1 MKYLKLIAFSFLLI
15 IANSLFSQNNI
26 ASYQFQKQEI
36 DLLDILE
43 KDSIHPLNM
52 HIDGDIFKFGQTK
65 PALSSLALI
74 KNKKDI
80 YIQAMGTGKLFK
92 VLKNEAGNYQLQKL
106 DSTFFNGA
114 NFHALTFN
122 FHDTLFQLGGDGHW
136 HIRGILTYF
145 SQKTHEWE
153 LYSTNRQVNTFF
165 SETYGLMYKLDY
177 NNNKLYTSNSFIQAN
192 FPSTLTVES
201 IDSSYEL
208 DIHSHNWKTLGKTNP
223 ELMSIITQN
232 KASVIDIGK
241 FIIFQNY
248 LEFYWL
254 DFANNRYGTVN
265 TKTNN
270 ELKEIWLSL
279 YTTNAP
285 YKSFQ
290 FALGNTIYFIKL
302 NNNNELSYKTYT
314 IPENSYNFEN
324 SKMVYS
330 PVNPFWDAIVNHYEE
345 AIKPFIIG
353 LVGISFLIYLFIKF
367 NKRKKIPK
375 QVADILNQNFF
386 HSLSVIEKELL
397 EILYQHHLKGET
409 ISTKLINKIIGVQQK
424 DVMTQNKTRSDY
436 FVKINQKFKLA
447 TQKDSSLIIKF
458 RDSEDKR
465 QYNYG
470 LQEEFAKELGGLL
483 KN

>member
-1 MKYLKLIAFSFLLI
+1 MNVKNLLSYAFLVFLPTT
-15 IANSLFSQNNI
+15 LFSQQNFN
-26 ASYQFQKQEI
+26 ATKFEKQEI
-36 DLLDILE
+36 ALLDLIS
-43 KDSIHPLNM
+43 KDTISPLN
-52 HIDGDIFKFGQTK
+52 IQLDGEIFKFGRTK
-65 PALSSLALI
+65 PALSSIALI

-80 YIQAMGTGKLFK
+80 YVQALGTGRLFK
-92 VLKNEAGNYQLQKL
+92 ILKNEVGDYQLQKL

-114 NFHALTFN
+114 NFHALTFS

-145 SQKTHEWE
+145 SNKTHEWE

-165 SETYGLMYKLDY
+165 SETYGLMYKVDY
-177 NNNKLYTSNSFIQAN
+177 HNNKLYTSNSFIQAN
-192 FPSTLTVES
+192 FPATLMVES

-208 DIHSHNWKTLGKTNP
+208 DIHSHSWKTLGKTTP

-232 KASVIDIGK
+232 KASLIDIGK
-241 FIIFQNY
+241 FLVFQNY
-248 LEFYWL
+248 LDFYWL
-254 DFANNRYGTVN
+254 DFANNRYGKLN
-265 TKTNN
+265 AKINN
-270 ELKEIWLSL
+270 ELKEAWLSL

-290 FALGNTIYFIKL
+290 FAFGNTIYFIKL
-302 NNNNELSYKTYT
+302 NNNNDLSYKTYT
-314 IPENSYNFEN
+314 IPENSFNFEN
-324 SKMVYS
+324 NKKVYT
-330 PVNPFWDAIVNHYEE
+330 PVNPFWDSIVNNYEE
-345 AIKPFIIG
+345 AIKPIIIG
-353 LVGISFLIYLFIKF
+353 LVSIGFLIYFFIKL
-367 NKRKKIPK
+367 NKRQKIPK

-397 EILYQHHLKGET
+397 EVLYQHHLKGET
-409 ISTKLINKIIGVQQK
+409 ISTKLINKIVGVQQK

-447 TQKDSSLIIKF
+447 TQKDTSLIIKF

-470 LQEEFAKELGGLL
+470 LHEEFAKELGGLL

>member
-1 MKYLKLIAFSFLLI
+1 MKSPKIIVLSIFIMTANALL
-15 IANSLFSQNNI
+15 SQSPI
-26 ASYQFQKQEI
+26 TSYQFQKQEI
-36 DLLDILE
+36 ALLDILA
-43 KDSIHPLNM
+43 KDSIHPLNLQ
-52 HIDGDIFKFGQTK
+52 IDGEIFKFGQIK

-80 YIQAMGTGKLFK
+80 YIQALGTGKLFK
-92 VLKNEAGNYQLQKL
+92 ISKNEAGNYQLQKL

-145 SQKTHEWE
+145 SNKTHEWE
-153 LYSTNRQVNTFF
+153 LYTTNRLVNTFLN
-165 SETYGLMYKLDY
+165 ENYGLMYKVDY
-177 NNNKLYTSNSFIQAN
+177 THNKLYTTNSFIQSN
-192 FPSTLTVES
+192 FPASLSVES
-201 IDSSYEL
+201 IDSTYEL
-208 DIHSHNWKTLGKTNP
+208 DIQSHHWATLGKTNP
-223 ELMSIITQN
+223 DLMSIITKN
-232 KASVIDIGK
+232 KASIIDIGK

-254 DFANNRYGTVN
+254 DFANNRYGTLN

-270 ELKEIWLSL
+270 ELKEVWLSL

-290 FALGNTIYFIKL
+290 FALGNTLYFIKL
-302 NNNNELSYKTYT
+302 NSNNDLSFKTYSL
-314 IPENSYNFEN
+314 PDNSYEFGNT
-324 SKMVYS
+324 KTVYT
-330 PVNPFWDAIVNHYEE
+330 PVNPFWDAITNHYEE
-345 AIKPFIIG
+345 AIKPIIIG
-353 LVGISFLIYLFIKF
+353 IVSIGFMIFIFFKF

-386 HSLSVIEKELL
+386 HSLTVIEKELL
-397 EILYQHHLKGET
+397 EVLYQHHLKGET

>member
-1 MKYLKLIAFSFLLI
+1 MNILKLLSYVFWVFLPTT
-15 IANSLFSQNNI
+15 LFSQKNFN
-26 ASYQFQKQEI
+26 ANKFEKQEI
-36 DLLDILE
+36 SLLDILT

-52 HIDGDIFKFGQTK
+52 QIDGEIFKFGQTK
-65 PALSSLALI
+65 PALSTLALI

-92 VLKNEAGNYQLQKL
+92 VLKNEAGDYQLQKI

-145 SQKTHEWE
+145 SNKTHEWE

-165 SETYGLMYKLDY
+165 SENYGLMYKVDY
-177 NNNKLYTSNSFIQAN
+177 NHNKLYTSNSFIQSN
-192 FPSTLTVES
+192 FPATLMVES
-201 IDSSYEL
+201 IDSTYEL
-208 DIHSHNWKTLGKTNP
+208 DIHSHSWKTLGKTNP

-232 KASVIDIGK
+232 KASNIDIGK
-241 FIIFQNY
+241 FLIFQNY

-254 DFANNRYGTVN
+254 DFANNRYGTLN

-270 ELKEIWLSL
+270 ELKEVWLSL

-290 FALGNTIYFIKL
+290 FALGNTIYFVKL
-302 NNNNELSYKTYT
+302 NNNNELSFKTYT
-314 IPENSYNFEN
+314 LSENSFNFEN
-324 SKMVYS
+324 IKEVYT
-330 PVNPFWDAIVNHYEE
+330 PTNPFWDKIVNHYEE
-345 AIKPFIIG
+345 AIKPLIIG
-353 LVGISFLIYLFIKF
+353 LVGIGFLIYIFLKL
-367 NKRKKIPK
+367 NKRQKIPK

-397 EILYQHHLKGET
+397 EVLYQHHVKGET

-447 TQKDSSLIIKF
+447 TQKDTSLIIKF

-470 LQEEFAKELGGLL
+470 LQEEFAKELGGFL